1 MSGKLKVIVLSSPTF
16 TNEAKDFLSKDT
28 DIDITLFTNN
38 LGEVMIQLAND
49 RKRSIAALLVDNSVH
64 MAGADFFKE
73 VNEYE
78 IPIVVIASGVPEGF
92 RYLNQGAADMIVRRD
107 NGEESLSFFYRMV
120 VVHLMETVKKFNAD
134 KNRSA
139 NLQST
144 FSKGKVIAIGS
155 STGGTETVLH
165 ILKLMPSDAPPI
177 VIVQHMPPV
186 FTKLYAERA
195 DSLCKIKVWEA
206 KNSDYLANG
215 LALIA
220 PGGKHMA
227 IKNHGSGLVEVKLN
241 SDPPVWSQRP
251 SVDVLFNSVAV
262 QMGAKSV
269 GVILTGMGE
278 DGAEGL
284 FNMRKKG
291 AHTIGQ
297 DKDSSIVYGMPKAAF
312 ERGAVSVQL
321 PLEKIAQEILENAYK

>member
-1 MSGKLKVIVLSSPTF
+1 
-16 TNEAKDFLSKDT
+16 
-28 DIDITLFTNN
+28 
-38 LGEVMIQLAND
+38 
-49 RKRSIAALLVDNSVH
+49 
-64 MAGADFFKE
+64 
-73 VNEYE
+73 
-78 IPIVVIASGVPEGF
+78 
-92 RYLNQGAADMIVRRD
+92 MIVRRV

-120 VVHLMETVKKFNAD
+120 VVHLLDTVKKHSAD

-139 NLQST
+139 TLQST

-165 ILKLMPSDAPPI
+165 ILKLMPADAPPI

-195 DSLCKIKVWEA
+195 DALCKIKVWEA

-220 PGGKHMA
+220 PGGKHMT
-227 IKNHGSGLVEVKLN
+227 IKNHGSGLVEVMLN

-251 SVDVLFNSVAV
+251 AVDVLFNSVAA
-262 QMGAKSV
+262 QMSAKSV

-278 DGAEGL
+278 DGAAGL
-284 FNMRKKG
+284 LAMRKRG
-291 AHTIGQ
+291 AYTIGQ
-297 DKDSSIVYGMPKAAF
+297 DKESSIVYGMPKAAY
-312 ERGAVSVQL
+312 ERGAVAVQL